1 MGNMVVVEKST
12 WNNVFFC
19 IQRMLSIISNKPL
32 SIEEVATMNYISKIV
47 SEELEKKRE
56 NKID

>member
-1 MGNMVVVEKST
+1 
-12 WNNVFFC
+12 
-19 IQRMLSIISNKPL
+19 MLSIISNKPL